1 MWQLKIDTAISLKM
15 VLEKVQN
22 IKNSTKY
29 QMFFNKLIQKQL
41 VFGRFQIKNTAQWI
55 EEKKTEITRKQFFN
69 QRKPKYSR
77 KK

>member
-41 VFGRFQIKNTAQWI
+41 VFGRFQIKNTAQWT